1 MKCSICNREI
11 PKGRAFYYCP
21 LHKDAVHVCENCHE
35 DLYEAC
41 PIKGCREHLDQ
52 DTVPF

>member
-1 MKCSICNREI
+1 MKCSNCNREI
-11 PKGRAFYYCP
+11 PKGRAFYYCN

-52 DTVPF
+52 DSVPF